1 MVRPKGKG
9 EEVRLYSLGRFVGYK
24 RPGSSRASG
33 RARARPQRGE
43 GVRTSRVR
51 RRTWSA
57 VASSCTARLPRPA
70 ARERRGG
77 GARGPAADGVAGR
90 ARLTCRSKVNQYSN
104 TALIEIEG
112 VSCAEDTAFY
122 LGKKLAY
129 VYKAKTAKQGT
140 KYRCIWGKVT
150 RAHGTSGVCRAKF
163 ATNMPPKALG
173 AKIRVMMYPS
183 RI

>member
-24 RPGSSRASG
+24 
-33 RARARPQRGE
+33 
-43 GVRTSRVR
+43 
-51 RRTWSA
+51 
-57 VASSCTARLPRPA
+57 
-70 ARERRGG
+70 
-77 GARGPAADGVAGR
+77 
-90 ARLTCRSKVNQYSN
+90 RSKVNQYSN